1 MYKIDLHCHSCF
13 SDGLLSP
20 TQLVVRARERGLN
33 ILALTDHDT
42 MAGIPEA
49 KDAADNCGLQ
59 FIAGLELSA
68 NHNGIDIHVL
78 GYGMRPVDNDNL
90 RSGLERIQTARRRR
104 NEAILTKL
112 RALGYELQI
121 TDLPAKDCG
130 QLGRPHIAH
139 LLAARKI
146 AVSEDDAFR
155 RFLRKGAAAYVKR
168 DILTAEK
175 AVSMI
180 RGAGGLAFMAHPSL
194 AGLSEAVLARL
205 LAELMDFGLSGVEVY
220 HPSNSPKNIRFL
232 LDFCERRNLLIS
244 GGSDFHGRERDR
256 ADLGEYGGGRLIPYS
271 GLENFLI
278 NESIGKL

>member
-1 MYKIDLHCHSCF
+1 MYKIDLHCHSVF

-20 TQLVVRARERGLN
+20 TQLITRAERRGLN
-33 ILALTDHDT
+33 LLALTDHDT

-49 KDAADNCGLQ
+49 EDAADNCGLK

-68 NHNGIDIHVL
+68 NHNGIDIHIL
-78 GYGMRPVDNDNL
+78 GYGMRPVDDNL
-90 RSGLERIQTARRRR
+90 RSGLERIQTARERR
-104 NEAILTKL
+104 NEAILKKL
-112 RALGYELQI
+112 RALGHELQI
-121 TDLPAKDCG
+121 TDLPVQNHG

-139 LLAARKI
+139 LLTTRKI
-146 AVSEDDAFR
+146 ATSENDAFR

-175 AVSMI
+175 AVTMI
-180 RGAGGLAFMAHPSL
+180 RGAGGLAFMAHPGL
-194 AGLSEAVLARL
+194 AGLSEAVLTRL
-205 LAELMDFGLSGVEVY
+205 LTELMDFGLSGVEVY

-256 ADLGEYGGGRLIPYS
+256 ADLGEYGGGRLIPSS
-271 GLENFLI
+271 GLKDFLFMLQSP
-278 NESIGKL
+278 E

>member
-20 TQLVVRARERGLN
+20 TQLVARARGRGLN

-49 KDAADNCGLQ
+49 EDAADNCGLK

-78 GYGMRPVDNDNL
+78 GYNMRPDNKVL
-90 RSGLERIQTARRRR
+90 LSGLEHIQTARRRR
-104 NEAILTKL
+104 NEAILKKL
-112 RALGYELQI
+112 RALGYELQL
-121 TDLPAKDCG
+121 TDLPAKSRG

-139 LLAARKI
+139 LLTARKI

-175 AVSMI
+175 AVTMI
-180 RGAGGLAFMAHPSL
+180 RGAGGLAFMAHPGL

-205 LAELMDFGLSGVEVY
+205 LTELMNFGLSGVEVY

-256 ADLGEYGGGRLIPYS
+256 ADLGEYGGGRLVPGS

-278 NESIGKL
+278 HESMREL